1 MKTAVAENSLRTYRA
16 LQAEGYLPPKEAEI
30 FNLFNSQTRLTRQQ
44 ITEQYG
50 IPINCVTGRVKTLLE
65 KGKLVEDGSVIAETS
80 KKPRAVLRLAAIVP
94 VQGRL
99 C

>member
-1 MKTAVAENSLRTYRA
+1 MKTAVAENSLKTYRA

-30 FNLFNSQTRLTRQQ
+30 FNLFNPQTRLTRQQ
-44 ITEQYG
+44 IVEFYG

-65 KGKLVEDGSVIAETS
+65 KGKLVEDGNRIDPHTH
-80 KKPRAVLRLAAIVP
+80 KPQALLRLADSVP